1 MNSKSHINETFREEA
16 REELL
21 PELENGLLELGK
33 NPDDK
38 DLINRV
44 FRALHTLKGSG
55 AMFGFETMS
64 ELAHEMET
72 VFDAVRNGLLR
83 VDHHLV
89 ELSLTAKDHLQLLVD
104 EPDTA
109 LTAQFEELKA
119 VFREMAPDDSDA
131 RDFKADSGSDDNQP
145 AGATRTWH
153 IHFKPHANI
162 FETGNNPLYLLDE
175 LRELGTARIIARV
188 DGIPLLESLQPECC
202 YTGWD
207 ILLTTDQSLDTIRDV
222 FIFVESECDLSFE
235 LVSEEARPA
244 TAAGNG
250 LTGSGRSSTAA
261 TSSGSSDRRSGKDRR
276 AASTISSMRVQ
287 SGRLDHLV
295 NLVGE
300 LVIAQTRLSRLAE
313 DKDDPTLTDI
323 AEVMQRLTNEL
334 RDNTLD
340 IRMMPIGASFGKFK
354 RVVWDIA
361 SRNGKEVELITEGAA
376 TELDKTV
383 IERLND
389 PLVHLLRNSID
400 HGIETPEERE
410 RLGKPRQGRIVFSAE
425 HAGGNVIITISD
437 DGRGVDTD
445 RVRARAVEKGL
456 LSPDARPSD
465 QELLNL
471 IFEPGFSTAEQVSDL
486 SGRGVGMD
494 VVRQNISALKGKVR
508 VSSEKGRGTTVR
520 ITLPLTLAIIEGLRI
535 RIGREF
541 FIIPLTVV
549 SECLELERGRNGNFH
564 QGGLINLRDQ
574 LVPVLRLRDWFSING
589 SKPEK
594 EQVVVVSMEK
604 SMVGLV
610 ADEVVGLQ
618 QTVIKN
624 LDGKQKDVPGI
635 SGATIQ
641 GDGSIALILDV
652 EPLIHK
658 AEQKAFA

>member
-21 PELENGLLELGK
+21 PELENGLLELEK
-33 NPDDK
+33 HPEDK

-72 VFDAVRNGLLR
+72 VFDGIRNGLCR
-83 VDHHLV
+83 VDHHLL

-104 EPDTA
+104 EPEA
-109 LTAQFEELKA
+109 MLTAQFEELRA
-119 VFREMAPDDSDA
+119 VFREMAPDAAGERELKS
-131 RDFKADSGSDDNQP
+131 DSGACYPHP
-145 AGATRTWH
+145 AGAMRTWH
-153 IHFKPHANI
+153 IRFKPHANI

-188 DGIPLLESLQPECC
+188 DDIPLLESLQPESS
-202 YTGWD
+202 YMGWD
-207 ILLTTDQSLDTIRDV
+207 ILLTTDQDQDTIKDV
-222 FIFVESECDLSFE
+222 FIFVESDCDLSFE
-235 LVSEEARPA
+235 LVSEQARPA
-244 TAAGNG
+244 ADGNVG
-250 LTGSGRSSTAA
+250 SGSGRASVA
-261 TSSGSSDRRSGKDRR
+261 TSSSGFSERRSGKDRR
-276 AASTISSMRVQ
+276 ETSTITSMRVQ
-287 SGRLDHLV
+287 SSRLDHLV

-300 LVIAQTRLSRLAE
+300 MVIAQTRLSRLAE
-313 DKDDPTLTDI
+313 EKDDPTLTDI

-354 RVVWDIA
+354 RVVWDLS

-400 HGIETPEERE
+400 HGIEIPEERE
-410 RLGKPRQGRIVFSAE
+410 RIGKNRQGRIVFSAE
-425 HAGGNVIITISD
+425 HSGGNVIITISD
-437 DGRGVDTD
+437 DGRGIDTE
-445 RVRARAVEKGL
+445 RVRTRAVEKGL
-456 LSPDARPSD
+456 LSPDSGVTEQD
-465 QELLNL
+465 LLNL

-494 VVRQNISALKGKVR
+494 VVRQNIAALKGKVR

-541 FIIPLTVV
+541 FIIPLAVV
-549 SECLELERGRNGNFH
+549 SECLELERGKNGNLH
-564 QGGLINLRDQ
+564 QGRIINLRDQ

-589 SKPEK
+589 QKPEK

-652 EPLIHK
+652 EPLIQK

>member
-1 MNSKSHINETFREEA
+1 
-16 REELL
+16 
-21 PELENGLLELGK
+21 
-33 NPDDK
+33 
-38 DLINRV
+38 
-44 FRALHTLKGSG
+44 
-55 AMFGFETMS
+55 MFGFETMS

-72 VFDAVRNGLLR
+72 VFDGIRNGLCR
-83 VDHHLV
+83 VDHHLL

-104 EPDTA
+104 EPEA
-109 LTAQFEELKA
+109 MLTAQFEELRA
-119 VFREMAPDDSDA
+119 VFREMAPDAAGERELKS
-131 RDFKADSGSDDNQP
+131 DSGACYPHP
-145 AGATRTWH
+145 AGAMRTWH
-153 IHFKPHANI
+153 IRFKPHANI

-188 DGIPLLESLQPECC
+188 DDIPLLESLQPESS
-202 YTGWD
+202 YMGWD
-207 ILLTTDQSLDTIRDV
+207 ILLTTDQDQDTIKDV
-222 FIFVESECDLSFE
+222 FIFVESDCDLSFE
-235 LVSEEARPA
+235 LVSEQARPA
-244 TAAGNG
+244 ADGNVG
-250 LTGSGRSSTAA
+250 SGSGRASVA
-261 TSSGSSDRRSGKDRR
+261 TSSSGFSERRSGKDRR
-276 AASTISSMRVQ
+276 ETSTITSMRVQ
-287 SGRLDHLV
+287 SSRLDHLV

-300 LVIAQTRLSRLAE
+300 MVIAQTRLSRLAE
-313 DKDDPTLTDI
+313 EKDDPTLTDI

-354 RVVWDIA
+354 RVVWDLS

-400 HGIETPEERE
+400 HGIEIPEERE
-410 RLGKPRQGRIVFSAE
+410 RIGKNRQGRIVFSAE
-425 HAGGNVIITISD
+425 HSGGNVIITISD
-437 DGRGVDTD
+437 DGRGIDTE
-445 RVRARAVEKGL
+445 RVRTRAVEK
-456 LSPDARPSD
+456 
-465 QELLNL
+465 
-471 IFEPGFSTAEQVSDL
+471 
-486 SGRGVGMD
+486 GVGMD
-494 VVRQNISALKGKVR
+494 VVRQNIAALKGKVR

-541 FIIPLTVV
+541 FIIPLAVV
-549 SECLELERGRNGNFH
+549 SECLELERGKNGNLH
-564 QGGLINLRDQ
+564 QGRIINLRDQ

-589 SKPEK
+589 QKPEK

-652 EPLIHK
+652 EPLIQK